1 MNNQSVLNEG
11 SEQKQLSVVCIIPA
25 RLKAQRFPGKMLT
38 SIAGKPLLQWAWE
51 AASTVACFEKVIF
64 AIDAPEIAI
73 LIEQFGGRYVM
84 TSEQCTGG
92 TERLVE
98 VMKSAKISA
107 DIWVNWQGDE
117 PFITKDMVA
126 HLLQSCENDA
136 ADVWTLKKRIT
147 DSTQIINPNI
157 AKVVCDN
164 RGFALY
170 FSRSMMPFYRDV
182 DSACLDAN
190 KHLFYKHVGLY
201 AFTSNA
207 LQKIALMN
215 TSYLEDA
222 EKLEQL
228 RWLQYGLSV
237 RVHETDG
244 DVRGIDTPQD
254 LEYAEKYATIRK
266 ACSLC

>member
-11 SEQKQLSVVCIIPA
+11 AANKPLCIVCVIPA
-25 RLKAQRFPGKMLT
+25 RLKAQRFPGKMLR
-38 SIAGKPLLQWAWE
+38 SIAGKPLLQWVWE
-51 AASTVACFEKVIF
+51 AASTVTCFDQVIF
-64 AIDAPEIAI
+64 AIDSPEIAK
-73 LIEQFGGRYVM
+73 LIEQFGGRYIM

-98 VMKSAKISA
+98 IMKSAKISA

-117 PFITKDMVA
+117 PFITNDMVA
-126 HLLQSCENDA
+126 HLLQSHQNDT

-182 DSACLDAN
+182 DLICLDAN
-190 KHLFYKHVGLY
+190 KHLFYKHIGLY
-201 AFTSNA
+201 AFTTNA

-215 TSYLEDA
+215 MSGLEDA

-228 RWLQYGLSV
+228 RWLQNGLSV
-237 RVHETDG
+237 RVHETDR

-254 LEYAEKYATIRK
+254 LEYAEEYATIGK
-266 ACSLC
+266 ACNLC